1 MRRRLMIAIA
11 GVAAAAVMLFA
22 LPLAL
27 VLQRNYRNEE
37 LLRLQRDT
45 IAATRAIDLGAP
57 RRDPI
62 ELPPT
67 RDQLAVYNAAGQ
79 RVAGRGPARADELV
93 RAALRTASP
102 ADRAQDGRLLAAV
115 PLLARERVSGAVRA
129 QRSDAAAARDTHR
142 AWVALAG
149 LAAIVVA
156 LAVLAA
162 SLLGRRLARP
172 LERLAAAA
180 RRLGDGDFGAR
191 APRGGVPEADQIA
204 AALDD
209 TARRL
214 GNLVA
219 RERAFSADA
228 SHQLRTPLAALR
240 IELEAIELRGDP
252 PPELPRALAQVDRLQ
267 ATIDTLLAVARDAPR
282 SPAHSDLAALL
293 SDIETRW
300 RGPLAA
306 DARPLHLLQRTE
318 HPVARAA
325 PAIVTEILDVLLD
338 NARRHG
344 HGPVTITVR
353 AIDPWLAVDVSDQ
366 GPGFTD
372 STDHVFSRR
381 TASRDG
387 HGIGLALARAL
398 AHAEGGRLAITQPR
412 PPTVTLW
419 LPRPTGGSGSS
430 PGELDRPVGASPR
443 AGHERRSDRL
453 T

>member
-1 MRRRLMIAIA
+1 MIAIA
-11 GVAAAAVMLFA
+11 GVAATAVILFA

-27 VLQRNYRNEE
+27 ALQRSYRNEE

-45 IAATRAIDLGAP
+45 IAATRAIDLGTP
-57 RRDPI
+57 GRDPI

-67 RDQLAVYNAAGQ
+67 RDQLAVYNTAGQ

-115 PLLARERVSGAVRA
+115 PLLERERVSGAVRA
-129 QRSDAAAARDTHR
+129 QRSDAGATRDTHG
-142 AWVALAG
+142 AWLALAG

-162 SLLGRRLARP
+162 SVLGRRLARP

-204 AALDD
+204 TALDD

-214 GNLVA
+214 GSLIA

-240 IELEAIELRGDP
+240 IELEAIELRGNAP
-252 PPELPRALAQVDRLQ
+252 AELPSALAQVDRLQ
-267 ATIDTLLAVARDAPR
+267 ATIDTLLAVARDAARPT
-282 SPAHSDLAALL
+282 AHTDLAALL
-293 SDIETRW
+293 SDIENRW

-306 DARPLHLLQRTE
+306 DARPLRMLQHAD

-325 PAIVTEILDVLLD
+325 PAVITEILDVLVD
-338 NARRHG
+338 NAHRHG
-344 HGPVTITVR
+344 EGPVTITVR
-353 AIDPWLAVDVSDQ
+353 AIEQWLAVDVSDQ
-366 GPGFTD
+366 GPGFAD
-372 STDHVFSRR
+372 SADHAFIRR
-381 TASRDG
+381 AASRDG
-387 HGIGLALARAL
+387 HGIGLALAQAL
-398 AHAEGGRLAITQPR
+398 AHAEDGRLAITQPS
-412 PPTVTLW
+412 PPIVTLW
-419 LPRPTGGSGSS
+419 LPRT
-430 PGELDRPVGASPR
+430 R
-443 AGHERRSDRL
+443 
-453 T
+453 

>member
-11 GVAAAAVMLFA
+11 GVAAAAVILFA

-27 VLQRNYRNEE
+27 VLQRSYRNEE

-45 IAATRAIDLGAP
+45 IAATRAIDLGAG
-57 RRDPI
+57 RDPI

-93 RAALRTASP
+93 RAVLRTASP

-115 PLLARERVSGAVRA
+115 PLLVRERVSGAVRA
-129 QRSDAAAARDTHR
+129 QRSDAGAARDTHR
-142 AWVALAG
+142 AWLALAG

-156 LAVLAA
+156 LAVPAA
-162 SLLGRRLARP
+162 SVLGRRLARP

-214 GNLVA
+214 GSLIA

-240 IELEAIELRGDP
+240 IELEAIDLRGDS
-252 PPELPRALAQVDRLQ
+252 PPELPSALAQVERLQ

-282 SPAHSDLAALL
+282 PTAHTNLAALL
-293 SDIETRW
+293 EDIDNRW

-306 DARPLHLLQRTE
+306 DARPLRLLQRAE

-325 PAIVTEILDVLLD
+325 PTVVPEILDVLLD
-338 NARRHG
+338 NAHRHG
-344 HGPVTITVR
+344 DGPVTITVR
-353 AIDPWLAVDVSDQ
+353 AIDQWLAVDVSDQ

-372 STDHVFSRR
+372 SADHVFTRR

-387 HGIGLALARAL
+387 HGIGLALAQAL
-398 AHAEGGRLAITQPR
+398 AHAEGGRLVITQPS

-419 LPRPTGGSGSS
+419 LPAPPAAARARPI
-430 PGELDRPVGASPR
+430 
-443 AGHERRSDRL
+443 
-453 T
+453 